1 MNALFF
7 LIFSLL
13 FIYFNNKY
21 NVTMYIKTTAK
32 IIFTTEKTK
41 ITTKTPNK
49 NKNNTKTKT
58 KTLNDKN
65 IYI

>member
-1 MNALFF
+1 
-7 LIFSLL
+7 
-13 FIYFNNKY
+13 
-21 NVTMYIKTTAK
+21 MYIKTTAK

>member
-1 MNALFF
+1 
-7 LIFSLL
+7 
-13 FIYFNNKY
+13 
-21 NVTMYIKTTAK
+21 MYIKTTAK
-32 IIFTTEKTK
+32 IIFTTEKTT